1 MKFLTKISR
10 KLNLKA
16 KLTLDLNVTYRNKEF
31 REMVRV
37 TRVSGR
43 NAAWTCSFD
52 VHKSLLISRYLYC
65 ICTFFSSKIIFKQKT
80 VCIMKYGAV
89 WKLCPSYYVNFVAT
103 FNYEYLRVCGD
114 IFPNP
119 GPNENDNAN
128 SRKCRSL
135 GLVSLNCRSLLPRID
150 ELTLIFKEAKPG
162 IIAITETWLDD
173 LEADHEIHIAGYNI
187 IRKDRQFRRGGGCA
201 IYSEGIKLKHRQDLE
216 HNEHEVLWG

>member
-1 MKFLTKISR
+1 MHNEVWGCVETLP
-10 KLNLKA
+10 KL
-16 KLTLDLNVTYRNKEF
+16 
-31 REMVRV
+31 
-37 TRVSGR
+37 
-43 NAAWTCSFD
+43 
-52 VHKSLLISRYLYC
+52 
-65 ICTFFSSKIIFKQKT
+65 
-80 VCIMKYGAV
+80 
-89 WKLCPSYYVNFVAT
+89 LC
-103 FNYEYLRVCGD
+103 EYLRVFRD

-135 GLVSLNCRSLLPRID
+135 GLVSLNCLSLLPCID
-150 ELTLIFKEAKPG
+150 ELSLIFKEAKPG

-173 LEADHEIHIAGYNI
+173 SVADHEIHIAGYNI

>member
-1 MKFLTKISR
+1 MTKTVEVQATFFKDATRGREDKCFMKFLTKISR

-16 KLTLDLNVTYRNKEF
+16 KLTLDLNVTYRNREF

-37 TRVSGR
+37 SRVSGR
-43 NAAWTCSFD
+43 NVAWTCSFD

-89 WKLCPSYYVNFVAT
+89 RKLCPSYYVNFVAT

-114 IFPNP
+114 ISPNP

-135 GLVSLNCRSLLPRID
+135 SLVSLNCRSL
-150 ELTLIFKEAKPG
+150 
-162 IIAITETWLDD
+162 
-173 LEADHEIHIAGYNI
+173 
-187 IRKDRQFRRGGGCA
+187 
-201 IYSEGIKLKHRQDLE
+201 
-216 HNEHEVLWG
+216 